1 MNVGLDMRLVNT
13 STLEVADVISYQKQI
28 IGRQVSAG
36 VFSFLGTNFF
46 DVSVGES
53 ALEPIQLA
61 VRSVIERAVLEM
73 ITRVYRAPG
82 GSCAIPLGT
91 ADDPLREAGEAPYYP
106 PQVAYASPY
115 GPQPYGP
122 QPYAP
127 QPVYYA
133 PPAYMGNPGE
143 GGRNNPYR
151 SFSETD
157 PVGDPRLRGGL

>member
-1 MNVGLDMRLVNT
+1 M
-13 STLEVADVISYQKQI
+13 
-28 IGRQVSAG
+28 
-36 VFSFLGTNFF
+36 FSFLGTNFF

-82 GSCAIPLGT
+82 ASCAIPLGT
-91 ADDPLREAGEAPYYP
+91 AEDPLREAGEAPYYP
-106 PQVAYASPY
+106 QAYAAPY
-115 GPQPYGP
+115 GQQPYGP

-127 QPVYYA
+127 QPAYYA
-133 PPAYMGNPGE
+133 PPAYMGSYGD

-157 PVGDPRLRGGL
+157 PVGDTRLRGGL

>member
-1 MNVGLDMRLVNT
+1 
-13 STLEVADVISYQKQI
+13 
-28 IGRQVSAG
+28 

-91 ADDPLREAGEAPYYP
+91 AEDPLREAGEAPYAPPPVPYRQPYGP
-106 PQVAYASPY
+106 PQPY

-127 QPVYYA
+127 RPG
-133 PPAYMGNPGE
+133 AYTPSAYNS
-143 GGRNNPYR
+143 GGRNSPYG
-151 SFSETD
+151 SYGATD
-157 PVGDPRLRGGL
+157 PVGDAQLRGGL